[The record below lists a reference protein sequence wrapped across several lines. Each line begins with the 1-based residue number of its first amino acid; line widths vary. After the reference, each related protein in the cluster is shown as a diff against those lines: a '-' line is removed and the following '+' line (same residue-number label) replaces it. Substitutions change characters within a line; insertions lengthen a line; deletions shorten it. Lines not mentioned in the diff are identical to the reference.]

1 MCYDRRLSCSPSLLD
16 SIFSHVEDQHEFKG
30 VVVGLQVVLPYKKD
44 GGTRRTCQGLQKWF
58 WYNLGHSA

>member
-1 MCYDRRLSCSPSLLD
+1 MCYDRRLSCSPSVLD

-44 GGTRRTCQGLQKWF
+44 GGARRTFQGLKSGF
-58 WYNLGHSA
+58 GAS